1 MKDKIRSNYHWVI
14 AVVVLIEMLV
24 WGGIG
29 NNINGLFVIPVTES
43 LGVSRGSY
51 SLVMSLSSLMGF
63 VSTMVS
69 GMLFMQFGYKKLV
82 VAGLVAASAAL
93 CFLFGSGKNLATLG
107 FGVAIYGLCGGL
119 CSTAGMT
126 KIIGDWFHKKRG
138 LVLGL
143 VSSATGFGGSLFCVL
158 LTNVTQHHGWRMA
171 YRAAGVFALVTAVLL
186 LLTIKNRPDDLKL
199 RPYGE
204 GQLPTKKRHRGGHS
218 EDNWPGFS
226 LPELLRKPTFYL
238 MMAVTLLSCLS
249 MYMAFYIVVPHM
261 QDRGLTAD
269 QAATVQSVMLLGL
282 SVAKI
287 LSGLLCDIIGP
298 KWVTALC
305 MVFGIVGMWLMADVT
320 QMTAALII
328 ISIYTMSLP
337 LTTITVPL
345 LTTELFGYRA
355 HDTAVGLL
363 LSMVSV
369 GGMIA
374 SPVINLMYDA
384 MGSYQPGLKVAAVLG
399 VVILVL
405 YEVLYFLAKRD
416 KRVTQAEREAEKALK
431 RDQEIVS

>member
-1 MKDKIRSNYHWVI
+1 MREFVRKNYYWVI
-14 AVVVLIEMLV
+14 AIVVLIEMFV
-24 WGGIG
+24 WGGIA

-51 SLVMSLSSLMGF
+51 SLVMSLNAMMSF
-63 VSTMVS
+63 ASTMVS
-69 GMLFMQFGYKKLV
+69 GVLFMRFGYKKLV
-82 VAGLVAASAAL
+82 VGSLAAAGLAL
-93 CFLFGSGKNLATLG
+93 CFLFGNSRNLVMLG
-107 FGVAIYGLCGGL
+107 IGVAIYGLGSGL

-126 KIIGDWFHKKRG
+126 KIIGDWFHEKRG
-138 LVLGL
+138 LVLGI
-143 VSSATGFGGSLFCVL
+143 VSSSTGIGGSLFCMM
-158 LTNVTQHHGWRMA
+158 LTGVMQKSDWRMA
-171 YRAAGVFALVTAVLL
+171 YRTAGICSLAAAVLL
-186 LLTIKNRPDDLKL
+186 MVTVFNRPDDLKL

-204 GQLPTKKRHRGGHS
+204 GRLPTKKRHRGGHS
-218 EDNWPGFS
+218 EESWAGFS
-226 LPELLRKPTFYL
+226 LAELLRKPTFYL
-238 MMAVTLLSCLS
+238 MLVLTLLSCLG

-261 QDRGLTAD
+261 QDQGLTAD

-287 LSGLLCDIIGP
+287 LSGWLSDIIGP
-298 KWVTALC
+298 KWVTNLC
-305 MVFGIVGMWLMADVT
+305 VIFGAVGMWLMADVKS
-320 QMTAALII
+320 MPAALVI
-328 ISIYTMSLP
+328 ISIYTVSLP

-384 MGSYQPGLKVAAVLG
+384 MGSYRLGLQLAAILC
-399 VVILVL
+399 VVVLVL

-416 KRVTQAEREAEKALK
+416 KRAAQAQWEAEKVLEK
-431 RDQEIVS
+431 EV